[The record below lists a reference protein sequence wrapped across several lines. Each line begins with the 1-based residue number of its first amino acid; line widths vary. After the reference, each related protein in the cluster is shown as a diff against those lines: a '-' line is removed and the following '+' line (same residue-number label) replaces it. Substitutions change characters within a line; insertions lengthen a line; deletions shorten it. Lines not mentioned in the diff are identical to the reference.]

1 MLCEFLDSWQS
12 IAGGAHGSRE
22 QRMRHQQRGRKVV
35 SLDLVTVA
43 RSETGARFVNVPL
56 GENPSTL
63 AGPPT
68 VSGRKHQ
75 VVHQPD
81 ARDEHRPSPGAA
93 RSIDTTT
100 LVGLRD
106 RALFGTLCY
115 TGARIGAVV
124 HLKRGDLQVSV
135 VAILA
140 TRAAVLATRV

>member
-1 MLCEFLDSWQS
+1 MS
-12 IAGGAHGSRE
+12 IA
-22 QRMRHQQRGRKVV
+22 Q
-35 SLDLVTVA
+35 A
-43 RSETGARFVNVPL
+43 RAL
-56 GENPSTL
+56 L
-63 AGPPT
+63 A
-68 VSGRKHQ
+68 
-75 VVHQPD
+75 
-81 ARDEHRPSPGAA
+81 
-93 RSIDTTT
+93 SIDTTT